1 MKFVVRFAFVLLVIS
16 CNNSNT
22 NTDSTKTTESVSDTL
37 MHDILKQHDAGMA
50 KMNKITETKSRI
62 QQALDS
68 LAKLPTDLQNKSVQY
83 RMELDSVFNRLT
95 FADRH
100 METWMNEFNMDSL
113 KDNKE
118 EQVKYLESEKTK
130 ISQVTEEMA
139 RSLQKADS
147 ALKKQVN

>member
-113 KDNKE
+113 KNNEE
-118 EQVKYLESEKTK
+118 EQVKYFESEKTK
-130 ISQVTEEMA
+130 ISQVTAEMIG
-139 RSLQKADS
+139 SLKKADS
-147 ALKKQVN
+147 LLTEK